1 MQQDAFMESQIP
13 LMWSL
18 TTISE
23 SLLSLTAEMLL
34 EEKKIS
40 TELLDYPQSERIFL
54 TKNLEVSLIIKT
66 MEMSLKLLICFFLPI
81 TLKSESL
88 KTILD
93 N

>member
-1 MQQDAFMESQIP
+1 
-13 LMWSL
+13 
-18 TTISE
+18 
-23 SLLSLTAEMLL
+23 
-34 EEKKIS
+34 
-40 TELLDYPQSERIFL
+40 LDYQQSERIFL

-66 MEMSLKLLICFFLPI
+66 MEMSLKLLICFSLPI

>member
-66 MEMSLKLLICFFLPI
+66 MEMSLKLLICFSLPI